1 MKGYRPEM
9 IFDIQVDIMRSMK
22 NHRIMNNKTK
32 SLVFILLSSLSFA
45 FMSVIVKDLNDVPIL
60 QKVFFRNLVSLIIT
74 FLIIR
79 KARVKLWGRP
89 ENRKFLI
96 LRSLLGLSGVFLYFY
111 AISNMNL
118 ADSSMLN
125 KISPFFVT
133 IFAFLFLKE
142 KIYKQ
147 QIIALVTVFAAS
159 LLIIK
164 PEFNLSIIPALS
176 GFFSAI
182 FAGAA
187 YTTVRS
193 LGVRNEKPQVIVF
206 YFSLISVIVVLP
218 LFLMNFNLP
227 DFSTLIKLL
236 LIGTF
241 AAGGQFGLT
250 YAYKYAKASEV
261 SIYNYTNILF
271 AGIMGYLFWKE
282 IPDNLSILGSIII
295 IAASVYIF
303 IFNRKKSSK

>member
-1 MKGYRPEM
+1 M

>member
-1 MKGYRPEM
+1 MSY
-9 IFDIQVDIMRSMK
+9 IK
-22 NHRIMNNKTK
+22 NHNSMNNKTK
-32 SLVFILLSSLSFA
+32 SLIYILLSSLSFA
-45 FMSVIVKDLNDVPIL
+45 FMSVIVKDLNHVPVL

-74 FLIIR
+74 LFIIR
-79 KARVKLWGRP
+79 KARVRLWGRP

-96 LRSLLGLSGVFLYFY
+96 LRSLLGLSGVFLYFF

-133 IFAFLFLKE
+133 IFSFLFLRE
-142 KIYKQ
+142 KIFKQ
-147 QIIALVTVFAAS
+147 QVLALIVVFAAS

-164 PEFNLSIIPALS
+164 PEFKLSVLPALS
-176 GFFSAI
+176 GFLSAI

-187 YTTVRS
+187 YTTVRF

-218 LFLMNFNLP
+218 FFLMNLNLP
-227 DFSTLIKLL
+227 DFGTLIRLF

-271 AGIMGYLFWKE
+271 AGIMGFLIWKE
-282 IPDNLSILGSIII
+282 IPDNLSMAGSIII

-303 IFNRKKSSK
+303 MYNRKKS